1 MDSKKTATK
10 PYAYPP
16 PATPDLIKKPL
27 PKKRLFVLCVK

>member
-16 PATPDLIKKPL
+16 PAILDLIKKVPSEEDAL
-27 PKKRLFVLCVK
+27 Y